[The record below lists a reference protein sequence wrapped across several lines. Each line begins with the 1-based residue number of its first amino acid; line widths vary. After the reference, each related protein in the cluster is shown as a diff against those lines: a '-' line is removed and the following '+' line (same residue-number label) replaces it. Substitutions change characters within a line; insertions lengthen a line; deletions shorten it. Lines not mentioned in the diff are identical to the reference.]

1 MARVGSGRKLRPVD
15 PRNEKEAHR
24 LQDVLYE
31 LLAPSTAPK
40 FYVLFIKL
48 CACCFDSCLVSTSV
62 LSLVYLPILCHD
74 CSHLGETC
82 FPEKCSFYVVFSL
95 VHDLIFFMDCLR
107 LSVSAYILTPT
118 CIADCIY
125 RTALNKYLADLMHF
139 ILLHLTITFTVL
151 IFSAR
156 F

>member
-1 MARVGSGRKLRPVD
+1 MRMARVGSGRKLRPVD

-31 LLAPSTAPK
+31 LLAPST
-40 FYVLFIKL
+40 
-48 CACCFDSCLVSTSV
+48 VSTSV

-95 VHDLIFFMDCLR
+95 VHDLILFMDYLR
-107 LSVSAYILTPT
+107 LSVCAYILTPSG
-118 CIADCIY
+118 IADCNY